1 MAEPLDDASLMQ
13 AVAAGD
19 RAALATLYD
28 RHAPIL
34 LALGSRI
41 VPDRAEVEDVLHDVF
56 LEAWRRAHRYDP
68 RRASVRTW
76 LAVRMR
82 SRCLDR
88 MKSARVARRRPLES
102 APEREQAP
110 DAPAKVDGARL
121 PAWLATLSEV
131 QREVIVLGYFEGL
144 SCSEMAERLAI
155 PIGTVKSRL
164 ASALRKLR
172 AALDTETAS

>member
-82 SRCLDR
+82 SRC
-88 MKSARVARRRPLES
+88 S
-102 APEREQAP
+102 
-110 DAPAKVDGARL
+110 
-121 PAWLATLSEV
+121 
-131 QREVIVLGYFEGL
+131 
-144 SCSEMAERLAI
+144 SC
-155 PIGTVKSRL
+155 
-164 ASALRKLR
+164 
-172 AALDTETAS
+172 